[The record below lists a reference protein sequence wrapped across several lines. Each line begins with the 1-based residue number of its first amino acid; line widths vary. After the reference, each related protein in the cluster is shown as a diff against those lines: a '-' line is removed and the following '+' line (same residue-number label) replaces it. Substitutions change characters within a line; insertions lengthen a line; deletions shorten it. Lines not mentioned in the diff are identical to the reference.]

1 MRTRII
7 VTGLTAIL
15 TAALLGC
22 SSEEIAD
29 RTPRSSASPSPEL
42 DKKYPQRARFGMNL
56 ASVSDYSNEWALVDA
71 FKASRPWIE
80 LGDGKNGGIACDAQG
95 YPRLKPSQSAATLLL
110 RELDGHYPG
119 GQYVATWE
127 GTGKV
132 VIQRW
137 DVTGTVA
144 EKPGRIEF
152 KVRPGDGGIQVE
164 IHESDPKDPVRNIH
178 VWMPGFENA
187 KSPFHP
193 LYLERLEPFGVI
205 RFMDWQKTNK
215 SPLKKWADRPKMTD
229 AHWGVDP
236 LWKSPDKG
244 VPVELMVELAN
255 ARRCHPWFCMP
266 HEADDDFVR
275 QFARLVKEKLAPD
288 LKPHVEYSNE
298 VWNAMF
304 DQARWAEARGKGM
317 NLGNPD
323 HLRFYSQRAVEIF
336 KIWEEVFGGTDR
348 LVRILSAQFANS
360 WTSEQVLTWKDAY
373 KSADALA
380 VAPYFGYSFGDP
392 KKADQTAKMTPEQLL
407 DALAKEV
414 DGENR
419 ELIVKQ
425 AKLAQKYKLELIAY
439 EGGQHLAGFGG
450 AENNDALRDLFIA
463 ANRSPRMGEL
473 YKKHLNHWFDN
484 GGGLYVVFSN
494 VGKPNKWGSW
504 GVLEYQDQPTDKAPK
519 YQALVDFIKKEAKKE
534 K

>member
-1 MRTRII
+1 MRTRIA
-7 VTGLTAIL
+7 VTGLLATL

-22 SSEEIAD
+22 SSSAEIPE
-29 RTPRSSASPSPEL
+29 RTPRSGASPSPEL

-56 ASVSDYSNEWALVDA
+56 GSVIDYSREWTLVDA

-80 LGDGKNGGIACDAQG
+80 PGDGKKGGIAYDASG
-95 YPRLKPSQSAATLLL
+95 NPLLARGQSVATLLL
-110 RELDGHYPG
+110 REIDGHYPG
-119 GQYVATWE
+119 GQYVATYE

-132 VIQRW
+132 VIKRW
-137 DVTGTVA
+137 DVTDTVS

-164 IHESDPKDPVRNIH
+164 IPESDPKDPIRNIH

-193 LYLERLEPFGVI
+193 LYVERLEPFGVI
-205 RFMDWQKTNK
+205 RFMDWQMTNN
-215 SPLKKWADRPKMTD
+215 SPLKKWEDRPKLDD
-229 AHWGVDP
+229 ARWSTPRGM
-236 LWKSPDKG
+236 
-244 VPVELMVELAN
+244 PVELMIELAN

-266 HEADDDFVR
+266 HEADNDFVR
-275 QFARLVKEKLAPD
+275 QFAKLVKAKLDPD

-298 VWNAMF
+298 VWNAIF
-304 DQARWAEARGKGM
+304 GQARWADARGKDMG
-317 NLGNPD
+317 LGNPD

-348 LVRILSAQFANS
+348 LVRVMSAQFANS

-373 KSADALA
+373 KSTDALA
-380 VAPYFGYSFGDP
+380 VAPYFGYSHGDP
-392 KKADQTAKMTPEQLL
+392 KKADQTAKMTAEQLL

-414 DGENR
+414 DGENL
-419 ELIVKQ
+419 ELIKKQ

-439 EGGQHLAGFGG
+439 EAGQHLAGHGG
-450 AENNDALRDLFIA
+450 AENNEALTKLFIA

-473 YKKHLNHWFDN
+473 YRTHLKNWFDN

-494 VGKPNKWGSW
+494 VGKPTKWGSW
-504 GVLEYQDQPTDKAPK
+504 GVLEYQDQPADKAPK
-519 YQALVDFIKKEAKKE
+519 YQAIVDFIKKEK
-534 K
+534 